1 MSIYFI
7 KRSGLMADWELEK
20 IHEQNRVNKL
30 KRKVH
35 NEYKRLQILLG
46 AAGSEIKSIKKNFWD
61 DVTVN
66 LEDAHEAAETHASIR
81 QQSELL
87 SERERRHKHSIEQ
100 VKLLNRLEKTPYFG
114 RIDFIEAEEKSVEQI
129 YIGVGSFY
137 DEESSSF
144 LVYDWRAP
152 ISSVYYDYSVGPAK
166 YEAPEGI
173 IAGTLE
179 LKRQF
184 VIRNGE
190 IISMFDTG
198 ITIGDELLQKVL
210 GKQADSQMKSIVA
223 TIQKEQNTIIRNTK
237 SRLLIVH
244 GAAGSGKTSA
254 ALQRAAYL
262 LYRFR
267 DQLSSEQLLLFSP
280 NPLFNSYVASVLPE
294 LGEANMQQTTFQ
306 QYLNQRLGDFFD
318 IEDLFLQMEY
328 VLSSIDDEEYEAR
341 LEGIRYKSSRNFLQE
356 IDSLLN
362 NLKKAGMIFKPIYF
376 RREKILSA
384 EEIYHYF
391 YQLGDELS
399 LPARMNLT
407 VDKIRKEV
415 RKRELE
421 ERKKPWV
428 EEEMQY
434 LDKGEYLKSY
444 RKALKNEEHEFN
456 GIDSETQYLA
466 SAIVKKR
473 FKSLYRKINE
483 FAFVDTESI
492 YRTLFE
498 VEQKKEL
505 NHWERVCKQS
515 IHEMDQGRLFY
526 EDATP
531 YLYLKDQL
539 EGFKVNTRVRYLFI
553 DEAQDYSSFQFAFLA
568 KLFPQSKMTILG
580 DPNQTIVAHGEMAGG
595 TDILTSLFTEA
606 ETEKVV
612 LKRSYRST
620 KEIVEF
626 TREVVK
632 DGGSIEPFNRPGQKP
647 VVFTV
652 KDEQQYLLC
661 LEKTIYHLQGLGFQ
675 NIALIGKT
683 AAESE
688 GVYKELKSKMEIKLV
703 KKGKSEFEDGLL
715 VIPTYLAK
723 GIEFDA
729 VIILNASKDRYYL
742 ERERNLFYTSCTR
755 AMHELCLVSIGEV
768 SPFISG
774 VSKDLFTGVKWC

>member
-20 IHEQNRVNKL
+20 IHEQNRVNEL

-35 NEYKRLQILLG
+35 YEYKRLQILLG

-114 RIDFIEAEEKSVEQI
+114 RIDFIEEEEKNVEQI

-341 LEGIRYKSSRNFLQE
+341 LEGIRYKSSQTFLHE
-356 IDSLLN
+356 IDCLLN

-376 RREKILSA
+376 RRERILSA

-391 YQLGDELS
+391 YQLGNELS

-415 RKRELE
+415 RKGSWRNV
-421 ERKKPWV
+421 R
-428 EEEMQY
+428 
-434 LDKGEYLKSY
+434 
-444 RKALKNEEHEFN
+444 
-456 GIDSETQYLA
+456 
-466 SAIVKKR
+466 
-473 FKSLYRKINE
+473 SL
-483 FAFVDTESI
+483 
-492 YRTLFE
+492 
-498 VEQKKEL
+498 
-505 NHWERVCKQS
+505 
-515 IHEMDQGRLFY
+515 G
-526 EDATP
+526 
-531 YLYLKDQL
+531 
-539 EGFKVNTRVRYLFI
+539 
-553 DEAQDYSSFQFAFLA
+553 
-568 KLFPQSKMTILG
+568 
-580 DPNQTIVAHGEMAGG
+580 
-595 TDILTSLFTEA
+595 
-606 ETEKVV
+606 
-612 LKRSYRST
+612 
-620 KEIVEF
+620 
-626 TREVVK
+626 
-632 DGGSIEPFNRPGQKP
+632 
-647 VVFTV
+647 
-652 KDEQQYLLC
+652 
-661 LEKTIYHLQGLGFQ
+661 
-675 NIALIGKT
+675 
-683 AAESE
+683 
-688 GVYKELKSKMEIKLV
+688 
-703 KKGKSEFEDGLL
+703 
-715 VIPTYLAK
+715 
-723 GIEFDA
+723 
-729 VIILNASKDRYYL
+729 
-742 ERERNLFYTSCTR
+742 
-755 AMHELCLVSIGEV
+755 
-768 SPFISG
+768 
-774 VSKDLFTGVKWC
+774 